1 MAEKKSSLFENIKNS
16 INSVD
21 KSFPKQDKIETNFNY
36 IDKNINDKINNIIT
50 NNKKIIKTIS
60 IDEKTQIMLNKLKK
74 INYKI
79 NLSQLVRREVAKIYE
94 EIIKEIK

>member
-1 MAEKKSSLFENIKNS
+1 MAKKKNTLFENIKNS

-21 KSFPKQDKIETNFNY
+21 KSFQKQDESKTVLSHL
-36 IDKNINDKINNIIT
+36 DKNINDVI

-60 IDEKTQIMLNKLKK
+60 IDEKTQMMLNELKK
-74 INYKI
+74 LNYKI

-94 EIIKEIK
+94 ELIKDKIM

>member
-1 MAEKKSSLFENIKNS
+1 MAEKKSTLFENIKNS

-21 KSFPKQDKIETNFNY
+21 KSFPKQNEIKTVFNY
-36 IDKNINDKINNIIT
+36 IDNNINDIT

-79 NLSQLVRREVAKIYE
+79 NLSQLVRREVTKIYE
-94 EIIKEIK
+94 EIIKEKNKYA

>member
-1 MAEKKSSLFENIKNS
+1 MAEKKNALFENIKNS

-21 KSFPKQDKIETNFNY
+21 KSFPKQDEIKTVFNY
-36 IDKNINDKINNIIT
+36 IDKNTNDTT

>member
-1 MAEKKSSLFENIKNS
+1 MAEKKSTLFENIKNS

-21 KSFPKQDKIETNFNY
+21 KSFPKQNEIKTVFNY
-36 IDKNINDKINNIIT
+36 IDNNINDIT

-79 NLSQLVRREVAKIYE
+79 NLSQLVRREVTKIYE
-94 EIIKEIK
+94 EIIKEKK